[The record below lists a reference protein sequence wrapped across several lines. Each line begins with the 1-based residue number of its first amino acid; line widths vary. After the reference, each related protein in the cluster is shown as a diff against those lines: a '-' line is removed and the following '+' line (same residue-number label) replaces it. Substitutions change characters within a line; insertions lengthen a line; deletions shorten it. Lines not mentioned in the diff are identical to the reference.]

1 MTEGLDKAFIDFSC
15 EKLEQLC
22 GRICA
27 CLGKLDAARIWQR
40 GTENENAIGNLV
52 LHLCGNLRQWIGFG
66 VGRQP
71 DIRQR
76 DLEFLARDGASSEEL
91 QRQLQLAVT
100 EAVAIIRDLSARRLL
115 EMTRVQQYDVTVLW
129 AIYHVVEHFS
139 GHAGQ
144 IIFATKQFTGEGMGF
159 YAHLNSSQSHREKAP

>member
-1 MTEGLDKAFIDFSC
+1 MNTGLDRAFIDFSC

-40 GTENENAIGNLV
+40 GTESENAIGNLV

-66 VGRQP
+66 VGRLP
-71 DIRQR
+71 DVRQR
-76 DLEFLARDGASSEEL
+76 DLEFLARDSASPEDL
-91 QRQLQLAVT
+91 QENLR
-100 EAVAIIRDLSARRLL
+100 EAVNEAVNIIRPLTADRLL
-115 EMTRVQQYDVTVLW
+115 EMTRVQKYEVTVLW
-129 AIYHVVEHFS
+129 AVYHVVEHFS

-144 IIFATKQFTGEGMGF
+144 IIFATKRFTGEGLDF
-159 YAHLNSSQSHREKAP
+159 YAHLNSARPPGEKAP

>member
-1 MTEGLDKAFIDFSC
+1 MTIGLDKAFIDFSC

-22 GRICA
+22 ERICA
-27 CLGKLDAARIWQR
+27 CLEKLDADRIWRRQ
-40 GTENENAIGNLV
+40 TESENAIGNLV

-66 VGRQP
+66 VGRLP

-76 DLEFLARDGASSEEL
+76 DLEFLARGSVSPEKLQEEL
-91 QRQLQLAVT
+91 RAAVS
-100 EAVAIIRDLSARRLL
+100 EAVAIIRPLTADRLL
-115 EMTRVQQYDVTVLW
+115 EMTRIQKYDVTLLW
-129 AIYHVVEHFS
+129 AVYHVVEHFS

-159 YAHLNSSQSHREKAP
+159 YAHLDSARPHSEKAP